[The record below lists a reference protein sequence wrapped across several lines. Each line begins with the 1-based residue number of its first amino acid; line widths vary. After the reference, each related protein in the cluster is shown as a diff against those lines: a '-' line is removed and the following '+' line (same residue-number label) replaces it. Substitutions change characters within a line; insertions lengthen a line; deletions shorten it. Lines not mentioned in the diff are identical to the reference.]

1 MRAIYNVYCCVP
13 ALIAYFDERLIE
25 QCQGGQSR
33 SCKETDGMMV
43 AVSTSLLRNKIR
55 NPSS

>member
-1 MRAIYNVYCCVP
+1 MRAIYNVYCCVS

-25 QCQGGQSR
+25 QCQGAQPW
-33 SCKETDGMMV
+33 SCTETDRMMV

>member
-13 ALIAYFDERLIE
+13 ALIAYSDERLIE

-43 AVSTSLLRNKIR
+43 AVST
-55 NPSS
+55 